1 MHLSTDKV
9 QLRLPREVHLGLED
23 PMVILVTKEILVPKV
38 ILDHQ
43 GLLVILV
50 ILDKG
55 EILVIQ
61 VPKGNL
67 VPQGEQVV
75 SLLV

>member
-1 MHLSTDKV
+1 MYLFTDKV
-9 QLRLPREVHLGLED
+9 QLWLPRKVNLGLED

-38 ILDHQ
+38 ILDHE
-43 GLLVILV
+43 GFLVILV

-61 VPKGNL
+61 VP
-67 VPQGEQVV
+67 
-75 SLLV
+75 

>member
-1 MHLSTDKV
+1 MYLSTDKV
-9 QLRLPREVHLGLED
+9 QLWLPREVHLGLED
-23 PMVILVTKEILVPKV
+23 PMVIKVTKEILVPKV

-43 GLLVILV
+43 GLLVTLV

-67 VPQGEQVV
+67 VPQGEQGE
-75 SLLV
+75 

>member
-1 MHLSTDKV
+1 MN
-9 QLRLPREVHLGLED
+9 LGLED
-23 PMVILVTKEILVPKV
+23 RMVKLVTEEILVPKV

-61 VPKGNL
+61 VP
-67 VPQGEQVV
+67 
-75 SLLV
+75 

>member
-1 MHLSTDKV
+1 MYLSTDKV
-9 QLRLPREVHLGLED
+9 QLRLPREVNLGLED
-23 PMVILVTKEILVPKV
+23 RMVKLVTEEILVPKV

-61 VPKGNL
+61 VP
-67 VPQGEQVV
+67 
-75 SLLV
+75 

>member
-9 QLRLPREVHLGLED
+9 QLRLPREVNLGLED
-23 PMVILVTKEILVPKV
+23 RMVKLVTEEILVPKV

-61 VPKGNL
+61 VP
-67 VPQGEQVV
+67 
-75 SLLV
+75 